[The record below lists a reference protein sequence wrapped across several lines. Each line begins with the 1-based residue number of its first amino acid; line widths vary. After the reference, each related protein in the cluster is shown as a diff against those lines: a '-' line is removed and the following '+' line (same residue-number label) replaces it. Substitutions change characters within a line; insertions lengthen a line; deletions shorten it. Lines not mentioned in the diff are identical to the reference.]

1 MIKLIQLKS
10 GLMDT
15 LGDVY
20 CIEIDRHVDDTF
32 VFFICKKKGS
42 LHSALPV
49 YGIIP
54 ATTKCHDV
62 LSKGSPL

>member
-20 CIEIDRHVDDTF
+20 CIEIHRHVDDTSVFLF
-32 VFFICKKKGS
+32 VKKGEPS
-42 LHSALPV
+42 LS
-49 YGIIP
+49 
-54 ATTKCHDV
+54 TTGVWNHTGHDKV
-62 LSKGSPL
+62 S